1 MNRYLLPILLLAGC
15 SASTSPE
22 PESITGPLSV
32 SVYIAKSTLLRAP
45 EFEQHVIKGDK
56 VFSECGVIQKGKVQA
71 KEQRVSGVEE
81 SQLNKIKKS
90 VAEIQKADQKGE
102 LKFKPLSTESGFFD
116 EGRTI
121 ITINTNNSELS
132 IKTTLNAISDPFS
145 PQEQS
150 ASELV
155 RKVRKASATT
165 CGTIKFFGVSKG

>member
-1 MNRYLLPILLLAGC
+1 MKKYYLPLLILAGC
-15 SASTSPE
+15 ASESPA
-22 PESITGPLSV
+22 PQSLSGPLSL
-32 SVYIAKSTLLRAP
+32 SVYIAKSTLLRTP

-56 VFSECGVIQKGKVQA
+56 VFSECGVIQGGKVQA
-71 KEQRVSGVEE
+71 REQKVSGVPEN
-81 SQLNKIKKS
+81 QLNKIKKS
-90 VAEIQKADQKGE
+90 VAEIQHAEQIGE

-121 ITINTNNSELS
+121 ITINSDNFALS
-132 IKTTLNAISDPFS
+132 IKTTLNAISSPFT

-165 CGTIKFFGVSKG
+165 CGTVKFFGVPKG